1 MEKLFGKNKS
11 TGDGGEHWMSVSDL
25 MAGLM
30 MVFLFISVALMRDA
44 MVERDKIKEVAETYQ
59 KTQQAIYI
67 ALLEEFAKDLDT
79 WGLKLSEIR

>member
-1 MEKLFGKNKS
+1 MDKLFGKTKS
-11 TGDGGEHWMSVSDL
+11 TGDSGEHWMSVSDL

-67 ALLEEFAKDLDT
+67 ALLEEFA
-79 WGLKLSEIR
+79 I